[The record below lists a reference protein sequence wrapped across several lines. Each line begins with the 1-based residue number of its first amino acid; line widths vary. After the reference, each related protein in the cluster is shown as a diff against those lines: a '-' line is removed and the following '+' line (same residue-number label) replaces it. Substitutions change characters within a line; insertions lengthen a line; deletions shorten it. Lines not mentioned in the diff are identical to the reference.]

1 MKDEKTIGCVD
12 GHLFNQQLQMADV
25 MAKSGLLPKTL
36 DTKEKVF
43 IALQWGVELGLSP
56 MVAVTNIAVV
66 NGRPTLSADI
76 MYAIVRNNP
85 DYAGIEWRRK
95 DNTVADVVIKRRN
108 GNAVE
113 EFNGYYDIDMAKRAG
128 LFDKENWRK
137 YPERMLKHRALSFAL
152 RDAFPDV
159 LAGLYNPDEMADTT
173 PRDSAPAFIPAEN
186 VTPAKKTTL
195 PPPDEPSGGNS
206 AATEKTD
213 AQANEDFYNNETKKL
228 LLQAAELKSQLSEDA
243 YKFYAEKLENLKLIK
258 NAEKRFNETL
268 AIVGQI
274 KTDVMTAKNEQSLE
288 IF

>member
-1 MKDEKTIGCVD
+1 MKDEKTIGFVD
-12 GHLFNQQLQMADV
+12 GTLFNQQLQMADV

-113 EFNGYYDIDMAKRAG
+113 EFNGYYDVDMAKRAG

-173 PRDSAPAFIPAEN
+173 PQAAPPAFIPAEN
-186 VTPAKKTTL
+186 VTQAKKTTL
-195 PPPDEPSGGNS
+195 PPPADPSGGN
-206 AATEKTD
+206 AATTENTD
-213 AQANEDFYNNETKKL
+213 AQANEDFYKNETKKL

-274 KTDVMTAKNEQSLE
+274 KTDILTGEDEQSLE

>member
-85 DYAGIEWRRK
+85 DYAGIEWRQK
-95 DNTVADVVIKRRN
+95 DNKAADVIVKRRN

-113 EFNGYYDIDMAKRAG
+113 QFRGYYDVEMASRAG
-128 LFDKENWRK
+128 LLNKENWVK

-159 LAGLYNPDEMADTT
+159 LAGLYNPDEMTDTT
-173 PRDSAPAFIPAEN
+173 PRDSAPAFVPAEN

-195 PPPDEPSGGNS
+195 PPPAEPSGGNA
-206 AATEKTD
+206 AATEKTNE
-213 AQANEDFYNNETKKL
+213 QTNEDFYNNETKKL
-228 LLQAAELKSQLSEDA
+228 LLQAAELKSRLSEDA

-274 KTDVMTAKNEQSLE
+274 KTDIMTAENEQSLE

>member
-195 PPPDEPSGGNS
+195 PPPAEPSGGNS

>member
-1 MKDEKTIGCVD
+1 MKDDKTIGFVD
-12 GHLFNQQLQMADV
+12 GTLFNQQLQMADV

-113 EFNGYYDIDMAKRAG
+113 EFNGHYDIDMAKRAG

-173 PRDSAPAFIPAEN
+173 PQAAPPAFISVEN

-195 PPPDEPSGGNS
+195 PPPADSSSGNA

-213 AQANEDFYNNETKKL
+213 AQTNEDFYNNETKKL

-268 AIVGQI
+268 VIVGQI
-274 KTDVMTAKNEQSLE
+274 KTDIMTGENEQSLE